1 RLQRDLHMPHAT
13 AERELTFCKL
23 MTEQFQH
30 GAATVI
36 FSHAE
41 KQEQL
46 ELQPSP
52 LIRDLPCT
60 SLQQLQLKDYI
71 TPSARIF
78 YAKNI
83 EWLVDDQAPVVTANE
98 KIRGGVSVIKQ
109 QALCPF
115 KSFSEW
121 RLHAHAM
128 ETPLPGLRAKD
139 RGNVIHK
146 SLELIW
152 NHLQDQTTL
161 LTLQEEALNSLIQ
174 QSIETAL

>member
-1 RLQRDLHMPHAT
+1 
-13 AERELTFCKL
+13 
-23 MTEQFQH
+23 
-30 GAATVI
+30 
-36 FSHAE
+36 
-41 KQEQL
+41 QL

-52 LIRDLPCT
+52 LIRHLQRI
-60 SLQQLQLKDYI
+60 SLEHLQLLPYI
-71 TPSARIF
+71 PPSARIF
-78 YAKNI
+78 QAREI
-83 EWLVDDQAPVVTANE
+83 EWLVDDQAPVVTPDE

-128 ETPLPGLRAKD
+128 ESPLPGLRAKD
-139 RGNVIHK
+139 RGTVIHK

-152 NHLQDQTTL
+152 NRLQNQTTL